1 MKLEIVDD
9 IGDMLNTSARVA
21 SYVLV
26 KIYVTYIV
34 FILENYYPFY
44 ITDFLIMSLTNKHY
58 FA

>member
-9 IGDMLNTSARVA
+9 IGDMLNTAARVA

-44 ITDFLIMSLTNKHY
+44 ITDFLIMSLTNKRY